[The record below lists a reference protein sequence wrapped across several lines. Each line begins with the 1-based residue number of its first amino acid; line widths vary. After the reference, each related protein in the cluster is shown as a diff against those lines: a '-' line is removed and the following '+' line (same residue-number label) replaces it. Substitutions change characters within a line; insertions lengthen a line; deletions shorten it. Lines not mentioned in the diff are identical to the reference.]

1 MNIVMFGAPGAGK
14 GTIAAQMNQRYNIP
28 HISTGDI
35 FRANIKEQ
43 TEIGKLAKS
52 YIDKG
57 ELVPD
62 EVTIKMM
69 LNRIDEDDCKNGYI
83 LDGFPRSI
91 NQAKGLD
98 DALKASNS
106 KIDLVLLVDAS
117 DEQIIE
123 RLSGRRVCDKCG
135 STYHLTNMPP
145 KNEGVCDKCGGEVIQ
160 RKDDDAKVILDR
172 LKTYHTITKP
182 LEDYYIEKNLLKK
195 VSGFVD
201 SQEERLKQIDKLL
214 NL

>member
-1 MNIVMFGAPGAGK
+1 MNIVMLGAPGAGK

>member
-1 MNIVMFGAPGAGK
+1 MNIVMLGAPGAGK

-98 DALKASNS
+98 DALNTSNS

-145 KNEGVCDKCGGEVIQ
+145 KKEGVCDKCGGEVIQ

>member
-1 MNIVMFGAPGAGK
+1 MNIVMLGAPGAGK

-98 DALKASNS
+98 DALNASNS

-145 KNEGVCDKCGGEVIQ
+145 KKEGVCDKCGGEVIQ

>member
-1 MNIVMFGAPGAGK
+1 MNIVMLGAPGAGK

-69 LNRIDEDDCKNGYI
+69 LNRIDEGDCKNGYI

-98 DALKASNS
+98 DALNASNS

-145 KNEGVCDKCGGEVIQ
+145 KKEGVCDKCGGEVIQ

-182 LEDYYIEKNLLKK
+182 LEDYYIGKNLLKK

>member
-1 MNIVMFGAPGAGK
+1 MNIVMLGAPGAGK

-91 NQAKGLD
+91 NQAKGLG
-98 DALKASNS
+98 DALNTSNS

-145 KNEGVCDKCGGEVIQ
+145 KKEGVCDKCGGEVIQ

>member
-1 MNIVMFGAPGAGK
+1 MNIVMLGAPGAGK

-98 DALKASNS
+98 DALNASNS

>member
-1 MNIVMFGAPGAGK
+1 MNIVMLGAPGAGK

-98 DALKASNS
+98 DALNTSNS

-145 KNEGVCDKCGGEVIQ
+145 KKEGVCDKCGGEVIQ

-172 LKTYHTITKP
+172 LKTCRVWSI
-182 LEDYYIEKNLLKK
+182 
-195 VSGFVD
+195 VS
-201 SQEERLKQIDKLL
+201 
-214 NL
+214 